1 MNQGFD
7 SFGWWNSLR
16 HSGLLLDR
24 KRLAELYPAAS
35 PTIPFE
41 IVDGLRRT
49 LELGHSQTK
58 DSSLELIDFVLSV
71 VCGFREGW
79 KKGPQVD
86 ASWTRRDREGNAL
99 RPDRLWT
106 DSHGCT
112 LPVFIDKE
120 SKTLGLGK
128 GRRVV
133 SKVLGWM
140 RSGPEKLAV
149 LTNGRQW
156 RLLHAGLDYEAW
168 CESDSDLWFEDGAS
182 SVQLHAIVSLLDP
195 RVWTSF
201 KPNGKPLLLQAI
213 EDSRK
218 GQADLSASLGER
230 VRLAVEK
237 LIDAHQTAIDKH
249 GIDIPPAELY
259 RGAVR
264 VVMRLVVVLFAEARG
279 LLPVDNAVYHASYGL
294 RGLQDDLRKIARAQK
309 LSSSQSAWPRLLA
322 LFRLVHDGS
331 AHPDLLVPGYGG
343 ELFQPGLLE
352 STDGLRRAI
361 WIFENACFKDD
372 SHGVPDKVM
381 SSILEHLTRTIE
393 RIRSGLGT
401 INVPVPVDFSD
412 LSSEYI
418 GILYEGLLDY
428 ELKLVPEGD
437 AVIILP
443 IGNRPALPLSRL
455 EAMTD
460 AQLAE
465 LLAKFAKDSKVKA
478 SDAEEEEQEEPEEE
492 EEVADAENEDESI
505 DDPSHEEEV
514 IISNSDVYGLGERV
528 TNFLRRMVE
537 QGKLVAKPRGTMT
550 PEKEAAYR
558 SDIEKKAIIFA
569 RDVHFPGKRYLV
581 RWGGTRKGSGAFYT
595 RPGLSGPLIHRTLA
609 PLAYVAP
616 LNADG
621 TENRDAMLSEWTPS
635 KPEEILAL
643 KVCDIACGSGTFPV
657 GALRFLTQALYDSV
671 HFHERITLTSDH
683 RTAVSFFG
691 QSDTG
696 ESIADEYLPCLPD
709 DETYEARLR
718 GRLKRHVAERCI
730 YGVDFD
736 PLAVELCRL
745 SIWVETLDQ
754 DLPFTFLNH
763 KIKCGNS
770 LVGCW
775 YDRYEHYP
783 PMAFAREA
791 GDKNHSTSINF
802 PVGLETAKIERFL
815 KGNVIPDLTDTIQ
828 GQGQLFAA
836 VSREL
841 PSELHHK
848 IRDKLDSLHALPI
861 HATEKRA
868 NLYRDLLTDADFN
881 NLRDSFDLWCSL
893 WFWPVDQID
902 AAPLPSSFRLNTE
915 DVKAIVRQCSNENR
929 FFHWE
934 LEFPD
939 VFNGPR
945 GGFDA
950 IIGNPPW
957 DIAKPNSKEFF
968 SNLDPLFR
976 IYGKQD
982 ALEAQRDIF
991 RGAKADERRWLD
1003 YNAAFKSF
1011 GNWMRF
1017 AGSPFG
1023 DRRSGA
1029 AQGGSRDLSFGRGND
1044 GLHDVWASSRALV
1057 NSFAAS
1063 DPKHPFLYQGGG
1075 DVNLYKCFLEQVH
1088 ALLRTEGR
1096 FGQVVPSGIHTDKGT
1111 QTLRVLM
1118 RDKCSW
1124 EWCFTFE
1131 NRRKLFPIHRSYKFD
1146 VLVSQKSSI
1155 TVSIRCASM
1164 RHELS
1169 DWAVGNA
1176 ETISAPYRR
1185 EEILNYSPLNDSL
1198 MEVRGKG
1205 DIAWLNKAYDAANCL
1220 LDSQDGFA
1228 WAPSYAR
1235 EFDLTNDSR
1244 FFPNRARW
1252 ETEGY
1257 KPDCYGRWIKGEW
1270 SSDGLGP
1277 DAITDL
1283 YGLSQIT
1290 PKRVASAETRI
1301 KVSVPG
1307 SGRKVERAV
1316 VHPAVAVP
1324 LYQGVMLWQFDFR
1337 YRSDAAG
1344 RGRANWQ
1351 ESAVDASFPIGYFLI
1366 PLNFLP
1372 RGTLPRIGFRD
1383 IGANTNRRTLV
1394 PALLPPFP
1402 NGNKVPILSP
1412 KNGSQLAFLAC
1423 LGSFVADAAL
1433 RLKISQAT
1441 INWFYVQELPLP
1453 PSNAP
1458 HWTDAFDRFVL
1469 GLCGRSP
1476 WFVNEW
1482 LKAVPVE
1489 LRSKHTWHA
1498 WWVKSVAENQRRRA
1512 VIDAVVAH
1520 AYGLSVEDL
1529 RWLLKDC
1536 SHPTDFYRNR
1546 ESRRQLD
1553 PKGFWRV
1560 DEDMPAPIR
1569 HTTLCLQAFIDLTD
1583 RISNGESI
1591 AEAVNAMTG
1600 LEPNQGWHLPNH
1612 AQEIFTAE
1620 GFNAEIEYIKQT
1632 PAESWLE
1639 VERHRKQLFETPLWN
1654 GALSENAIGEIQP
1667 ETFQ

>member
-1 MNQGFD
+1 MSQGFD
-7 SFGWWNSLR
+7 SIVWWNSLR

-24 KRLAELYPAAS
+24 KRLAELYPVES
-35 PTIPFE
+35 HVIQWE
-41 IVDGLRRT
+41 IADGLRRT
-49 LELGHSQTK
+49 LELGHSQSK
-58 DSSLELIDFVLSV
+58 GSSLELIDFVLSV
-71 VCGFREGW
+71 LCGFRDGW
-79 KKGPQVD
+79 KKGPQVE
-86 ASWTRRDREGNAL
+86 ASWTRSDREGNAI

-106 DSHGCT
+106 GPHGSI

-128 GRRVV
+128 GRRIV

-140 RSGPEKLAV
+140 RSGSENLAI

-156 RLLHAGLDYEAW
+156 RLLYAGLDYEAW
-168 CESDSDLWFEDGAS
+168 CESDSDLWFEDGAPS
-182 SVQLHAIVSLLDP
+182 AQLHALVSLLEP
-195 RVWTSF
+195 RLWTPTTPS
-201 KPNGKPLLLQAI
+201 GKPPLLHTV
-213 EDSRK
+213 EESRK

-237 LIDAHQTAIDKH
+237 LIDAHQVAIDKH
-249 GIDIPPAELY
+249 GGDIPPAELY

-279 LLPVDNAVYHASYGL
+279 LLPVDNAVYHGSYGL
-294 RGLQDDLRKIARAQK
+294 RGLQDDLRRLARAQR

-331 AHPDLLVPGYGG
+331 AHPDLPVPGYGG
-343 ELFQPGLLE
+343 ELFQPGSLE

-372 SHGVPDKVM
+372 AYGVSDRVV
-381 SSILEHLTRTIE
+381 SSILENLTRTME
-393 RIRSGLGT
+393 RIRSGRST
-401 INVPVPVDFSD
+401 MNVPVPVDFSD

-428 ELKLVPEGD
+428 ELKPVPKDD

-455 EAMTD
+455 EGMTD
-460 AQLAE
+460 AQLTE
-465 LLAKFAKDSKVKA
+465 LLAKFAKDSKAKS
-478 SDAEEEEQEEPEEE
+478 SDAEGDEAEDPEEE
-492 EEVADAENEDESI
+492 EADEAETEDMPTEDASVEGEEVVADTGF
-505 DDPSHEEEV
+505 
-514 IISNSDVYGLGERV
+514 SDLVERV

-537 QGKLVAKPRGTMT
+537 QGKLVAKPRGSMS
-550 PEKEAAYR
+550 PEKQAAYR
-558 SDIEKKAIIFA
+558 SEIEKKATSLA
-569 RDVHFPGKRYLV
+569 RDAHFPGKRYLV

-609 PLAYVAP
+609 PLAYIAP

-621 TENRDAMLSEWTPS
+621 TENRDAMLSEWTPR

-671 HFHERITLTSDH
+671 HFHRRITQTSDN

-691 QSDTG
+691 RTDAG

-718 GRLKRHVAERCI
+718 ARLKRHVAERCI
-730 YGVDFD
+730 YGVDLD

-745 SIWVETLDQ
+745 SLWVETLDQ

-775 YDRYEHYP
+775 YDRYQHYP

-791 GDKNHSTSINF
+791 GDKSHSTSIHY
-802 PVGLETAKIERFL
+802 PAGHETTKIERFL
-815 KGNVIPDLTDTIQ
+815 KGKVIPDLADTIQ
-828 GQGQLFAA
+828 GQGQLFGAT
-836 VSREL
+836 RKER
-841 PSELHHK
+841 PEELHHK
-848 IRDKLDSLHALPI
+848 IRGKLDSLHALPI
-861 HATEKRA
+861 HASKERA
-868 NLYRDLLTDADFN
+868 NLYLDLLNDANFK

-893 WFWPVDQID
+893 WFWPVAAID
-902 AAPLPSSFRLNTE
+902 LAPLPSSFQANSDE
-915 DVKAIVRQCSNENR
+915 VKAIVRECSREHR

-939 VFNGPR
+939 VFSGPQ
-945 GGFDA
+945 GGFDG
-950 IIGNPPW
+950 IVGNPPW

-976 IYGKQD
+976 IYGKQE
-982 ALEAQRDIF
+982 ALEAQRGIF
-991 RGAKADERRWLD
+991 RQIAEEERRWLD
-1003 YNAAFKSF
+1003 YNAGFKSF

-1023 DRRSGA
+1023 NRRSGSD
-1029 AQGGSRDLSFGRGND
+1029 QEGSRDLSFGRGKD
-1044 GLHDVWASSRALV
+1044 ALHDAWASSRLLA
-1057 NSFAAS
+1057 NSFNAS
-1063 DPKHPFLYQGGG
+1063 DPEHPFLYQGGG

-1088 ALLRTEGR
+1088 ALLKCGAR
-1096 FGQVVPSGIHTDKGT
+1096 FGQIVPSGIHTDKGT
-1111 QTLRVLM
+1111 QSLRVLL
-1118 RDKCSW
+1118 RDRCSW

-1131 NRRKLFPIHRSYKFD
+1131 NRRKLFPIDSRFKFD
-1146 VLVSQKSSI
+1146 LLVSKKG
-1155 TVSIRCASM
+1155 TTTDSIRCASM

-1169 DWAVGNA
+1169 DWAIGFA
-1176 ETISAPYRR
+1176 ETNSAPYRR
-1185 EEILNYSPLNDSL
+1185 EEILNYSPLNDAL
-1198 MEVRGKG
+1198 MEVRGKD
-1205 DIAWLNKAYDAANCL
+1205 DIAWLNKAYAGGNCL
-1220 LDSQDGFA
+1220 LDCKDEFG
-1228 WAPSYAR
+1228 WAPTYTR
-1235 EFDLTNDSR
+1235 EFDLTNESR
-1244 FFPNRARW
+1244 FFPNRERW
-1252 ETEGY
+1252 EREGY
-1257 KPDCYGRWIKGEW
+1257 KPDCYGRWIKGDW
-1270 SSDGLGP
+1270 SSNNLGTNAIAGL
-1277 DAITDL
+1277 DESI
-1283 YGLSQIT
+1283 QIT
-1290 PKRVASAETRI
+1290 PERVASAETKI
-1301 KVSVPG
+1301 KVSRSG
-1307 SGRKVERAV
+1307 TGRKVETSI

-1337 YRSDAAG
+1337 YRSDTSG

-1351 ESAVDASFPIGYFLI
+1351 ESAVDAPFPVGYFLI

-1372 RGTLPRIGFRD
+1372 QGTLPRIGFRD
-1383 IGANTNRRTLV
+1383 IGANTNRRTMV

-1412 KNGSQLAFLAC
+1412 KNGNQLAFLAC

-1441 INWFYVQELPLP
+1441 INWFYVQELPMP
-1453 PSNAP
+1453 PPTAP
-1458 HWTDAFDRFVL
+1458 HWTNAFTRFVL

-1482 LKAVPVE
+1482 LKEVPTE
-1489 LRSKHTWHA
+1489 LRSKHTWRA

-1512 VIDAVVAH
+1512 IIDAVVAH

-1529 RWLLKDC
+1529 TWLLKDC
-1536 SHPTDFYRNR
+1536 SHPTEFYRNR

-1560 DEDMPAPIR
+1560 DEEMPAPIR
-1569 HTTLCLQAFIDLTD
+1569 HTTLCLQAFVALTD

-1600 LEPNQGWHLPNH
+1600 MEPDQGWQLPIE
-1612 AQEIFTAE
+1612 AQEIFA
-1620 GFNAEIEYIKQT
+1620 AKSLDKEIEIPKQT
-1632 PAESWLE
+1632 PDESWLE
-1639 VERHRKQLFETPLWN
+1639 VEYHRKQLFETPLWT
-1654 GALSENAIGEIQP
+1654 GVLSNSEKEEIQP
-1667 ETFQ
+1667 ETFE

>member
-1 MNQGFD
+1 MNGRFN
-7 SFGWWNSLR
+7 SLVWWNSLR
-16 HSGLLLDR
+16 HSGLLIDR
-24 KRLAELYPAAS
+24 KRLADLYPADS
-35 PTIPFE
+35 PAIPQE
-41 IVDGLRRT
+41 LAESLRQT
-49 LELGHSQTK
+49 LELGHSRTK
-58 DSSLELIDFVLSV
+58 GSSLELVDFVLSE
-71 VCGFREGW
+71 VCGFRDGW
-79 KKGPQVD
+79 NKGPQVD
-86 ASWTRRDREGNAL
+86 ASWARRDREGNTL
-99 RPDRLWT
+99 RPERLWT
-106 DSHGCT
+106 GPHGSI

-128 GRRVV
+128 GRRIV

-140 RSGPEKLAV
+140 RSGSEKLAV

-156 RLLHAGLDYEAW
+156 RLLYAGLDYEAW
-168 CESDSDLWFEDGAS
+168 CESDSDLWFEDGVPSA
-182 SVQLHAIVSLLDP
+182 QLHALVSLLEP
-195 RVWTSF
+195 RLWTPTTPS
-201 KPNGKPLLLQAI
+201 GKTPLLHTV
-213 EDSRK
+213 EESRK

-237 LIDAHQTAIDKH
+237 LIDAHQAAIDKH
-249 GIDIPPAELY
+249 GSDIPPAELY

-279 LLPVDNAVYHASYGL
+279 LLPVDNAVYHGSYGL
-294 RGLQDDLRKIARAQK
+294 RGLQDDLRRLARAQR
-309 LSSSQSAWPRLLA
+309 LSSSHSSWPRLLA

-331 AHPDLLVPGYGG
+331 AHPDLPVPGYGG
-343 ELFQPGLLE
+343 ELFQPGSLE

-372 SHGVPDKVM
+372 AYGVSDRVV
-381 SSILEHLTRTIE
+381 SSILENLTRTME
-393 RIRSGLGT
+393 RIRSGRGT
-401 INVPVPVDFSD
+401 MNVPVPVDFSD

-428 ELKLVPEGD
+428 ELKPVPEND

-455 EAMTD
+455 EGMTD
-460 AQLAE
+460 AQLTE
-465 LLAKFAKDSKVKA
+465 LLAKFAKDSKAKS
-478 SDAEEEEQEEPEEE
+478 SDAEGEEAEEPEEE
-492 EEVADAENEDESI
+492 EANDAETEDMNTEDASAEEEESVADTGF
-505 DDPSHEEEV
+505 
-514 IISNSDVYGLGERV
+514 SDLVERV

-537 QGKLVAKPRGTMT
+537 QGKLVAKPRGNMS
-550 PEKEAAYR
+550 PEKQAAYR
-558 SDIEKKAIIFA
+558 SEIEKKATSLA
-569 RDVHFPGKRYLV
+569 RDAHFPGKRYLV

-609 PLAYVAP
+609 PLAYIAP

-621 TENRDAMLSEWTPS
+621 TENRDAMLSEWTPR

-671 HFHERITLTSDH
+671 HFHRRITQTSDN

-691 QSDTG
+691 RTDAG

-718 GRLKRHVAERCI
+718 ARLKRHVAERCI
-730 YGVDFD
+730 YGVDLD

-745 SIWVETLDQ
+745 SLWVETLDQ

-775 YDRYEHYP
+775 YDRYQHYP

-791 GDKNHSTSINF
+791 GDKSHSTSIHY
-802 PVGLETAKIERFL
+802 PAGLETNKIERFL
-815 KGNVIPDLTDTIQ
+815 KGKVIPDLADNIQ
-828 GQGQLFAA
+828 GQGQLFGAT
-836 VSREL
+836 RKER
-841 PSELHHK
+841 PEELHHK
-848 IRDKLDSLHALPI
+848 IRGKLDSLHALPI
-861 HATEKRA
+861 HASKERA
-868 NLYRDLLTDADFN
+868 NLYLDLLNDANFK

-893 WFWPVDQID
+893 WFWPVAAID
-902 AAPLPSSFRLNTE
+902 LSPLPSSFQANSDE
-915 DVKAIVRQCSNENR
+915 VKAIVRECSREHR

-939 VFNGPR
+939 VFSGPQ
-945 GGFDA
+945 GGFDG
-950 IIGNPPW
+950 IVGNPPW

-976 IYGKQD
+976 IYGKQE
-982 ALEAQRDIF
+982 ALEAQRGIF
-991 RGAKADERRWLD
+991 RQIAEEERRWLD
-1003 YNAAFKSF
+1003 YNAGFKSF

-1023 DRRSGA
+1023 DRRSGTD
-1029 AQGGSRDLSFGRGND
+1029 QEGSRDLSFGRGKD
-1044 GLHDVWASSRALV
+1044 ALHDAWASSRSLA
-1057 NSFAAS
+1057 NSFNAS
-1063 DPKHPFLYQGGG
+1063 DPEHPFLYQGGG

-1088 ALLRTEGR
+1088 ALLRCGGR
-1096 FGQVVPSGIHTDKGT
+1096 FGQIVPSGIHTDKGT
-1111 QTLRVLM
+1111 QSLRVLM
-1118 RDKCSW
+1118 RDRCSW

-1131 NRRKLFPIHRSYKFD
+1131 NRRKLFPIDSRFKFD
-1146 VLVSQKSSI
+1146 LLVSKKG
-1155 TVSIRCASM
+1155 TTTDSIRCASM

-1169 DWAVGNA
+1169 DWAIGFA

-1185 EEILNYSPLNDSL
+1185 EGILNYSPLNDAL
-1198 MEVRGKG
+1198 MEVRGKD
-1205 DIAWLNKAYDAANCL
+1205 DIAWLNKAYAGGNCL
-1220 LDSQDGFA
+1220 LDCKDELG
-1228 WAPSYAR
+1228 WAPTYTR
-1235 EFDLTNDSR
+1235 EFDLTNESR
-1244 FFPNRARW
+1244 FFPNRERW
-1252 ETEGY
+1252 EREGY
-1257 KPDCYGRWIKGEW
+1257 KPDCYGRWIKGDW
-1270 SSDGLGP
+1270 ISNNLGTNAIAGL
-1277 DAITDL
+1277 DESI
-1283 YGLSQIT
+1283 QIT
-1290 PKRVASAETRI
+1290 PERVASAETKI
-1301 KVSVPG
+1301 KVSRSG
-1307 SGRKVERAV
+1307 TGRKVETSI

-1337 YRSDAAG
+1337 YRSDTSG

-1351 ESAVDASFPIGYFLI
+1351 ESAVDAPFPVGYFLI

-1372 RGTLPRIGFRD
+1372 KGTLPRIGFRD
-1383 IGANTNRRTLV
+1383 IGANTNRRTMV

-1402 NGNKVPILSP
+1402 NGNKVPILMP
-1412 KNGSQLAFLAC
+1412 KNGNQLAFLAC

-1453 PSNAP
+1453 TSNAP
-1458 HWTDAFDRFVL
+1458 HWTNAFTRFVL

-1482 LKAVPVE
+1482 LKEVPVE
-1489 LRSKHTWHA
+1489 LRSKHTWRA

-1512 VIDAVVAH
+1512 IIDAVVAH

-1529 RWLLKDC
+1529 SWLLKDC
-1536 SHPTDFYRNR
+1536 SHPTEYYRNR

-1560 DEDMPAPIR
+1560 DEDMPVPIR
-1569 HTTLCLQAFIDLTD
+1569 HTTLCLQAFVALTD

-1600 LEPNQGWHLPNH
+1600 MEPDQGWPLPIE
-1612 AQEIFTAE
+1612 AQEIFVAKSLDK
-1620 GFNAEIEYIKQT
+1620 EIEYPKQT
-1632 PAESWLE
+1632 PDDSWLE
-1639 VERHRKQLFETPLWN
+1639 VEYHRKQLFETPLWTGVLSN
-1654 GALSENAIGEIQP
+1654 SENEEIQP
-1667 ETFQ
+1667 ETFE

>member
-7 SFGWWNSLR
+7 SIGWWNSLR

-24 KRLAELYPAAS
+24 KRLAELYPAVS
-35 PTIPFE
+35 PAISWE

-58 DSSLELIDFVLSV
+58 GSSLELIDFVLSV

-79 KKGPQVD
+79 KKGPQVE

-99 RPDRLWT
+99 RPERLWIGP
-106 DSHGCT
+106 HGCI
-112 LPVFIDKE
+112 LPVFIDKD

-140 RSGPEKLAV
+140 RSGSEKLAV

-168 CESDSDLWFEDGAS
+168 CESDSGLWFEDGAPS
-182 SVQLHAIVSLLDP
+182 AQLHALVSLLDP
-195 RVWTSF
+195 HVWTPV
-201 KPNGKPLLLQAI
+201 KPNGKPPLLQAV
-213 EDSRK
+213 EESRK

-237 LIDAHQTAIDKH
+237 LIDAHQAAIDKH
-249 GIDIPPAELY
+249 GTDIPPAELY

-294 RGLQDDLRKIARAQK
+294 RGLQDDLRKHARAQR
-309 LSSSQSAWPRLLA
+309 LSSSQSAWPRILA

-331 AHPDLLVPGYGG
+331 AHPDLPVPGYGG
-343 ELFQPGLLE
+343 ELFQPGSLE

-381 SSILEHLTRTIE
+381 SSILEHLTRTME
-393 RIRSGLGT
+393 RIRSGRGT

-428 ELKLVPEGD
+428 ELKPVPEGD

-465 LLAKFAKDSKVKA
+465 LLAKFAKDSMAKA
-478 SDAEEEEQEEPEEE
+478 SDAEEEEPEEPEEE
-492 EEVADAENEDESI
+492 EDGDAENEDETI
-505 DDPSHEEEV
+505 DDPSPEEEV
-514 IISNSDVYGLGERV
+514 SVSDMGVSGLGERV
-528 TNFLRRMVE
+528 TKFLRRMVE
-537 QGKLVAKPRGTMT
+537 RGNLVAKPRGSMT

-558 SDIEKKAIIFA
+558 SDVEKKTIVFA
-569 RDVHFPGKRYLV
+569 RDAHFPGKRYLV

-609 PLAYVAP
+609 PLAYTAP

-621 TENRDAMLSEWTPS
+621 TENHDALLSEWTPR

-657 GALRFLTQALYDSV
+657 GSLRFLTQALYDSV
-671 HFHERITLTSDH
+671 HFHARITQTNNH

-691 QSDTG
+691 RTDAG

-718 GRLKRHVAERCI
+718 ARLKRHVAERCI
-730 YGVDFD
+730 YGVDLD

-745 SIWVETLDQ
+745 SLWVETLDQ

-775 YDRYEHYP
+775 YDRYQHYP
-783 PMAFAREA
+783 VMAFAREA
-791 GDKNHSTSINF
+791 GDKSHSTSIHC
-802 PVGLETAKIERFL
+802 PAGLETAQIERFL
-815 KGNVIPDLTDTIQ
+815 KGKVIPNLTDTIQ

-836 VSREL
+836 ASTEK
-841 PSELHHK
+841 PAELHHK
-848 IRDKLDSLHALPI
+848 IRGKLDSLHALPV
-861 HATEKRA
+861 HESQERA
-868 NLYRDLLTDADFN
+868 NLYLDLSSDADYKS
-881 NLRDSFDLWCSL
+881 LRDAFDLWCSL
-893 WFWPVDQID
+893 WFWPVAEID
-902 AAPLPSSFRLNTE
+902 AAPLPSSFRANT
-915 DVKAIVRQCSNENR
+915 DKVKAIVRQCSYQQR

-939 VFNGPR
+939 VFNGPQ
-945 GGFDA
+945 GGFDG

-968 SNLDPLFR
+968 SNIDPLFR

-991 RGAKADERRWLD
+991 LGTEADERRWLD
-1003 YNAAFKSF
+1003 YNAGFKSF

-1023 DRRSGA
+1023 NRRSGTD
-1029 AQGGSRDLSFGRGND
+1029 QEGSRDLSFGRGKD
-1044 GLHDVWASSRALV
+1044 GLHDAWASSRALLK
-1057 NSFAAS
+1057 SFAAS
-1063 DPKHPFLYQGGG
+1063 DPEHPFLFQGGG

-1088 ALLRTEGR
+1088 ALLRRGGR
-1096 FGQVVPSGIHTDKGT
+1096 FGQIVPSGIHTDKGT
-1111 QTLRVLM
+1111 QALRVLM
-1118 RDKCSW
+1118 RDSCSW

-1131 NRRKLFPIHRSYKFD
+1131 NRRKLFPIDSRFKFD
-1146 VLVSQKSSI
+1146 LIVSEKHG
-1155 TVSIRCASM
+1155 TTDSIRCASM

-1169 DWAVGNA
+1169 DWALGFA
-1176 ETISAPYRR
+1176 EIISAPYQR
-1185 EEILNYSPLNDSL
+1185 EEILNFSPLNDAL
-1198 MEVRGKG
+1198 MEVRGKY
-1205 DIAWLNKAYDAANCL
+1205 DIAWLNKAYAAGNCL
-1220 LDSQDGFA
+1220 LDSQEEIG
-1228 WAPSYAR
+1228 WSPTYKT
-1235 EFDLTNDSR
+1235 EFHLTNDSR

-1252 ETEGY
+1252 EAEGY
-1257 KPDCYGRWIKGEW
+1257 LPDCYGRWIKGEW
-1270 SSDGLGP
+1270 SSDALGP
-1277 DAITDL
+1277 DATS
-1283 YGLSQIT
+1283 GLDGSSQIT
-1290 PKRVASAETRI
+1290 PERVASAETKI
-1301 KVSVPG
+1301 KVSISG
-1307 SGRKVERAV
+1307 SGRKVERSV

-1337 YRSDAAG
+1337 HRSDTSG
-1344 RGRANWQ
+1344 RGRAKWQ
-1351 ESAVDASFPIGYFLI
+1351 ESAVDAPFPVGYFLI
-1366 PLNFLP
+1366 PMNFLP

-1383 IGANTNRRTLV
+1383 IGANTNRRTMV

-1412 KNGSQLAFLAC
+1412 KNGNQLAFLAC

-1458 HWTDAFDRFVL
+1458 HWTDAFARFVL

-1476 WFVNEW
+1476 WFVNDW
-1482 LKAVPVE
+1482 LKTVPVE

-1560 DEDMPAPIR
+1560 DEEMPSPIR
-1569 HTTLCLQAFIDLTD
+1569 HTTLCLQAFVDLTD

-1600 LEPNQGWHLPNH
+1600 LEPDQGWRLPNQ

-1620 GFNAEIEYIKQT
+1620 RLNTKIEYPKQT

-1639 VERHRKQLFETPLWN
+1639 VEGHRKQLFETPLWT
-1654 GALSENAIGEIQP
+1654 GALSKSETEEIQP

>member
-1 MNQGFD
+1 MSQGYD
-7 SFGWWNSLR
+7 SIVWWNSLR

-24 KRLAELYPAAS
+24 KRLAELYPAGS
-35 PTIPFE
+35 PVISWE

-49 LELGHSQTK
+49 LELGHSQING
-58 DSSLELIDFVLSV
+58 SSLELIDFVLTV
-71 VCGFREGW
+71 VCGFREGL
-79 KKGPQVD
+79 KKSQQVN

-99 RPDRLWT
+99 RPERVWT
-106 DSHGCT
+106 SPHGFI
-112 LPVFIDKE
+112 LPVFIDKG
-120 SKTLGLGK
+120 SKTIGLGK

-140 RSGPEKLAV
+140 RSGSEKLAV

-168 CESDSDLWFEDGAS
+168 CESDSDLWFEDGAPS
-182 SVQLHAIVSLLDP
+182 AQLHALVSLLDP
-195 RVWTSF
+195 RVWTPV
-201 KPNGKPLLLQAI
+201 KPNGKAPLLQSV
-213 EDSRK
+213 EESRK

-249 GIDIPPAELY
+249 GADIPPQELY

-294 RGLQDDLRKIARAQK
+294 RGLQDDLRKLARAQR

-322 LFRLVHDGS
+322 LFRLVHEGS
-331 AHPDLLVPGYGG
+331 AHPDLPVRGYGG
-343 ELFQPGLLE
+343 ELFQPGSLE
-352 STDGLRRAI
+352 PNDGLRRTI

-372 SHGVPDKVM
+372 THGVPDNM
-381 SSILEHLTRTIE
+381 ISSILEHLTRTME
-393 RIRSGLGT
+393 RIRSGRGT

-428 ELKLVPEGD
+428 ELKPVPEGD

-465 LLAKFAKDSKVKA
+465 LLAKFTKDSKAKA
-478 SDAEEEEQEEPEEE
+478 SDGEEDETEEPEEE
-492 EEVADAENEDESI
+492 EEGDAEHVDDAI
-505 DDPSHEEEV
+505 DDASSEEEV
-514 IISNSDVYGLGERV
+514 SVSDTDVSGLGARV

-537 QGKLVAKPRGTMT
+537 QGKLVAKPRGSMT
-550 PEKEAAYR
+550 PEKEAGYR
-558 SDIEKKAIIFA
+558 IDVEKKVIVFA
-569 RDVHFPGKRYLV
+569 RDTYFPGKRYLV

-595 RPGLSGPLIHRTLA
+595 RPGLSGPLVHRILA
-609 PLAYVAP
+609 PLAYTAP
-616 LNADG
+616 LNLDG
-621 TENRDAMLSEWTPS
+621 TENRDAMLREWSPR

-643 KVCDIACGSGTFPV
+643 KVCDVACGSGTFPV

-671 HFHERITLTSDH
+671 HFHARITPTSDH

-691 QSDTG
+691 GTDAG

-718 GRLKRHVAERCI
+718 ARLKRHVAERCI
-730 YGVDFD
+730 YGVDLD

-745 SIWVETLDQ
+745 SLWVETLDQ

-775 YDRYEHYP
+775 YDRYQHYP
-783 PMAFAREA
+783 VMAFAREA
-791 GDKNHSTSINF
+791 GDKSHSSSIHF
-802 PVGLETAKIERFL
+802 PAGLETNKIEQFL
-815 KGNVIPDLTDTIQ
+815 KRKVIPDLTDTIQ

-836 VSREL
+836 ASTEK
-841 PSELHHK
+841 PAELHHK
-848 IRDKLDSLHALPI
+848 IRGKLDLLHALPI
-861 HATEKRA
+861 QATEKRA
-868 NLYRDLLTDADFN
+868 NVYFDLLNDPNFKT
-881 NLRDSFDLWCSL
+881 LRDSFDLWCSL
-893 WFWPVDQID
+893 WFWPVESIE
-902 AAPLPSSFRLNTE
+902 AAPLPSSFRANTDE
-915 DVKAIVRQCSNENR
+915 VKAIVRQCSYEQR

-939 VFNGPR
+939 VFNGPQ
-945 GGFDA
+945 GGFDG

-968 SNLDPLFR
+968 SNIDPLFR

-991 RGAKADERRWLD
+991 RRAEAVERRWLD
-1003 YNAAFKSF
+1003 YIAGFKSF

-1023 DRRSGA
+1023 NRRSGMD
-1029 AQGGSRDLSFGRGND
+1029 QEGSRDLSFGRGKD
-1044 GLHDVWASSRALV
+1044 ELHDGWASSRALV
-1057 NSFAAS
+1057 KSFVAS
-1063 DPKHPFLYQGGG
+1063 DPGHPFLFQGGG

-1088 ALLRTEGR
+1088 ALLRTGGR
-1096 FGQVVPSGIHTDKGT
+1096 LGQIVPSGIHTDKGT
-1111 QTLRVLM
+1111 QPLRILM
-1118 RDKCSW
+1118 RDSCSW

-1131 NRRKLFPIHRSYKFD
+1131 NRRKLFPIDSRFKFD
-1146 VLVSQKSSI
+1146 LLLVTKGA
-1155 TVSIRCASM
+1155 TTDSIRCASM

-1169 DWAVGNA
+1169 DWALGVA
-1176 ETISAPYRR
+1176 EAICAPYRR
-1185 EEILNYSPLNDSL
+1185 EEILNYSPLNDAL
-1198 MEVRGKG
+1198 MEVRGKY
-1205 DIAWLNKAYDAANCL
+1205 DIAWLNKAYATGNCL
-1220 LDSQDGFA
+1220 LDTQDSFG
-1228 WAPSYAR
+1228 WAPTYSR

-1252 ETEGY
+1252 EAEGY
-1257 KPDCYGRWIKGEW
+1257 KPDSYGRWIKGEW
-1270 SSDGLGP
+1270 SSDALGQGS
-1277 DAITDL
+1277 ITDL
-1283 YGLSQIT
+1283 DGSSQIT
-1290 PKRVASAETRI
+1290 AERVASAETKI
-1301 KVSVPG
+1301 KVSISG
-1307 SGRKVERAV
+1307 SGRKVERSV
-1316 VHPAVAVP
+1316 VHPAVVVP

-1337 YRSDAAG
+1337 YRSDTAG
-1344 RGRANWQ
+1344 RGRANWE
-1351 ESAVDASFPIGYFLI
+1351 ESAVNAAFPVGYFLI
-1366 PLNFLP
+1366 PLDFLP
-1372 RGTLPRIGFRD
+1372 RATLPRIGFRD
-1383 IGANTNRRTLV
+1383 IGANTNRRTMV

-1402 NGNKVPILSP
+1402 NGNKVPILLP
-1412 KNGSQLAFLAC
+1412 KNGNQLAFLAC

-1453 PSNAP
+1453 PSNSP
-1458 HWTDAFDRFVL
+1458 HWTDAFARFVL

-1489 LRSKHTWHA
+1489 LRYKHTWHA

-1520 AYGLSVEDL
+1520 AYGLSAEDL

-1536 SHPTDFYRNR
+1536 SHPTDFYRSR

-1560 DEDMPAPIR
+1560 DEEMPSPIR
-1569 HTTLCLQAFIDLTD
+1569 HTTLCLQAFNDLTD
-1583 RISNGESI
+1583 RILNGESI

-1600 LEPNQGWHLPNH
+1600 IEPDQGWSLPNY
-1612 AQEIFTAE
+1612 AQEIFTAQ
-1620 GFNAEIEYIKQT
+1620 GLNAEIEYPKQT

-1639 VERHRKQLFETPLWN
+1639 VESHRTQLFETPLWT
-1654 GALSENAIGEIQP
+1654 GALSKSEPEEIEP

>member
-1 MNQGFD
+1 MSQGFD
-7 SFGWWNSLR
+7 SIVWWNSLR

-24 KRLAELYPAAS
+24 KRLAELYPVESQA
-35 PTIPFE
+35 IQWE

-49 LELGHSQTK
+49 LELGHSQSK
-58 DSSLELIDFVLSV
+58 GSSLELIDFVLSV
-71 VCGFREGW
+71 LCGFRDGW
-79 KKGPQVD
+79 KKGPQVE
-86 ASWTRRDREGNAL
+86 ASWSRRDREGNGI

-106 DSHGCT
+106 GPHGSI

-128 GRRVV
+128 GRRIV

-140 RSGPEKLAV
+140 RSGSEKLAI

-156 RLLHAGLDYEAW
+156 RLLYAGLDYEAW
-168 CESDSDLWFEDGAS
+168 CESDSDLWFEDGAPS
-182 SVQLHAIVSLLDP
+182 AQLHALVSLLDP
-195 RVWTSF
+195 RLWTPTTPS
-201 KPNGKPLLLQAI
+201 GKPPLLHTV
-213 EDSRK
+213 EESRK

-237 LIDAHQTAIDKH
+237 LIDAHQVAIDKH
-249 GIDIPPAELY
+249 GGDIPAAELY

-279 LLPVDNAVYHASYGL
+279 LLPVDNAVYHGSYGL
-294 RGLQDDLRKIARAQK
+294 RGLQDDLRRLARAQR
-309 LSSSQSAWPRLLA
+309 LSSSQAAWPRLLA

-331 AHPDLLVPGYGG
+331 AHPDLPVPGYGG
-343 ELFQPGLLE
+343 ELFQPGSLE

-372 SHGVPDKVM
+372 AYGVSDRIV
-381 SSILEHLTRTIE
+381 SSILENLTRTME
-393 RIRSGLGT
+393 RIRSGRST
-401 INVPVPVDFSD
+401 MNVPVPVDFSD

-428 ELKLVPEGD
+428 ELKPVPEND

-460 AQLAE
+460 AQLTE
-465 LLAKFAKDSKVKA
+465 LLAKFAKDSKAKSSDAEGEEAEDPEEEESDEAETEDMPTEA
-478 SDAEEEEQEEPEEE
+478 SAEEEEV
-492 EEVADAENEDESI
+492 VADTG
-505 DDPSHEEEV
+505 V
-514 IISNSDVYGLGERV
+514 SDLVERV

-537 QGKLVAKPRGTMT
+537 QGKLVAKPRGSMS
-550 PEKEAAYR
+550 PEKQAAYR
-558 SDIEKKAIIFA
+558 SEIEKKATSLA
-569 RDVHFPGKRYLV
+569 RDAHFPGKRYLV

-609 PLAYVAP
+609 PLAYIAP

-621 TENRDAMLSEWTPS
+621 TENRDAMLSEWTPR

-643 KVCDIACGSGTFPV
+643 KVCDIASGSGTFPV

-671 HFHERITLTSDH
+671 HFHRRITQTSDN

-691 QSDTG
+691 RTDAG

-718 GRLKRHVAERCI
+718 ARLKRHVAERCI
-730 YGVDFD
+730 YGVDLD

-745 SIWVETLDQ
+745 SLWVETLDQ

-775 YDRYEHYP
+775 YDRYQHYP

-791 GDKNHSTSINF
+791 GDKSHSTSIHY
-802 PVGLETAKIERFL
+802 PAGLETTKIERFL
-815 KGNVIPDLTDTIQ
+815 KGKVIPDLADTIQ
-828 GQGQLFAA
+828 GQGQLFGAT
-836 VSREL
+836 RKER
-841 PSELHHK
+841 PEELHHK
-848 IRDKLDSLHALPI
+848 IRGKLDSLHALPI
-861 HATEKRA
+861 HASKERA
-868 NLYRDLLTDADFN
+868 NLYLDLLNDANFK
-881 NLRDSFDLWCSL
+881 NLRDSFNLWCSL
-893 WFWPVDQID
+893 WFWPVAAID
-902 AAPLPSSFRLNTE
+902 LAPLPSSFQANSDE
-915 DVKAIVRQCSNENR
+915 VKAIVRECSREHR

-939 VFNGPR
+939 VFSGPQ
-945 GGFDA
+945 GGFDG
-950 IIGNPPW
+950 IVGNPPW

-976 IYGKQD
+976 IYGKQE

-991 RGAKADERRWLD
+991 RQIAQEERRWLD
-1003 YNAAFKSF
+1003 YNAGFKSF

-1023 DRRSGA
+1023 NRRSGA
-1029 AQGGSRDLSFGRGND
+1029 DQEGPRDLSFGRGKD
-1044 GLHDVWASSRALV
+1044 ALHDAWASSRSLA
-1057 NSFAAS
+1057 NSFTAS
-1063 DPKHPFLYQGGG
+1063 DSEHPFLYQGGG

-1088 ALLRTEGR
+1088 ALLRSGGR
-1096 FGQVVPSGIHTDKGT
+1096 FGQIVPSGIHTDKGT
-1111 QTLRVLM
+1111 QSLRVLM
-1118 RDKCSW
+1118 RDRCSW

-1131 NRRKLFPIHRSYKFD
+1131 NRRKLFPIDSRFKFD
-1146 VLVSQKSSI
+1146 LLVSKKG
-1155 TVSIRCASM
+1155 TTTDSIRCASM

-1169 DWAVGNA
+1169 DWAIGFA

-1185 EEILNYSPLNDSL
+1185 EEILNYSPLNDAL
-1198 MEVRGKG
+1198 MEVRGK
-1205 DIAWLNKAYDAANCL
+1205 DDTAWLNKAYATGNCL
-1220 LDSQDGFA
+1220 LDSQNESG
-1228 WAPSYAR
+1228 WNPTYKT
-1235 EFDLTNDSR
+1235 EFHLTNDSK

-1252 ETEGY
+1252 EAENY
-1257 KPDCYGRWIKGEW
+1257 LPDIYGRWIKGEW
-1270 SSDGLGP
+1270 SSDQLGP
-1277 DAITDL
+1277 NAIKSLD
-1283 YGLSQIT
+1283 GSVQIT
-1290 PKRVASAETRI
+1290 PERVASAETKI
-1301 KVSVPG
+1301 KVSISG
-1307 SGRKVERAV
+1307 SGRQVEQLV
-1316 VHPAVAVP
+1316 EHPAVAVP

-1337 YRSDAAG
+1337 YRSDTSG

-1351 ESAVDASFPIGYFLI
+1351 ESAVDAPFPVGYFLI

-1372 RGTLPRIGFRD
+1372 KGTLPRIGFRD
-1383 IGANTNRRTLV
+1383 IGANTNRRTMV

-1402 NGNKVPILSP
+1402 NANKVPILSP
-1412 KNGSQLAFLAC
+1412 QNGSQLAFLAC

-1453 PSNAP
+1453 PSTAP
-1458 HWTDAFDRFVL
+1458 HWTNAFTRFVL

-1482 LKAVPVE
+1482 LKEVPAE
-1489 LRSKHTWHA
+1489 LRSKHTWRA

-1512 VIDAVVAH
+1512 IIDAVVAH

-1529 RWLLKDC
+1529 SWLLRDC
-1536 SHPTDFYRNR
+1536 SHPTEFYRNR

-1560 DEDMPAPIR
+1560 DEDMPVPIR
-1569 HTTLCLQAFIDLTD
+1569 HTTLCLQAFVALTD

-1600 LEPNQGWHLPNH
+1600 VEPDQGWQLPIE
-1612 AQEIFTAE
+1612 AQEIFA
-1620 GFNAEIEYIKQT
+1620 AKSLDKEIEYPKQT
-1632 PAESWLE
+1632 PDPKS
-1639 VERHRKQLFETPLWN
+1639 
-1654 GALSENAIGEIQP
+1654 GS
-1667 ETFQ
+1667 

>member
-1 MNQGFD
+1 MSGFD
-7 SFGWWNSLR
+7 SDVWWNSLR

-24 KRLAELYPAAS
+24 KRLAELYPVES
-35 PTIPFE
+35 PAIQWE
-41 IVDGLRRT
+41 IVDDLRRT
-49 LELGHSQTK
+49 LELGHSQSK
-58 DSSLELIDFVLSV
+58 GSSLELIDFVLSV
-71 VCGFREGW
+71 LCGFRDGW
-79 KKGPQVD
+79 KKGPQVE
-86 ASWTRRDREGNAL
+86 ASWSRRDREGNAI
-99 RPDRLWT
+99 RPDRLWAGP
-106 DSHGCT
+106 HGSI

-128 GRRVV
+128 GRRIV

-140 RSGPEKLAV
+140 RSGSEKLAI

-156 RLLHAGLDYEAW
+156 RLLYAGLDYEAW
-168 CESDSDLWFEDGAS
+168 CESDSDLWFEDGAPS
-182 SVQLHAIVSLLDP
+182 AQLHALVSLLDP
-195 RVWTSF
+195 RLWTPTTPS
-201 KPNGKPLLLQAI
+201 GKTPLLHTV
-213 EDSRK
+213 EESRK

-237 LIDAHQTAIDKH
+237 LIDAHQAAIDKH
-249 GIDIPPAELY
+249 GSDIPPAELY

-279 LLPVDNAVYHASYGL
+279 LLPVDNAVYHGSYGL
-294 RGLQDDLRKIARAQK
+294 RGLQDDLRRLARAQR
-309 LSSSQSAWPRLLA
+309 LSSSQAAWPRLLA

-331 AHPDLLVPGYGG
+331 AHPDLPVPGYGG
-343 ELFQPGLLE
+343 ELFQPGSLE

-372 SHGVPDKVM
+372 AYGVSDRIV
-381 SSILEHLTRTIE
+381 SSILENLTRTME
-393 RIRSGLGT
+393 RIRSGRST
-401 INVPVPVDFSD
+401 MNVPVPVDFSD

-428 ELKLVPEGD
+428 ELKPVPEDD

-465 LLAKFAKDSKVKA
+465 LLAKFAKDSKAKS
-478 SDAEEEEQEEPEEE
+478 SDAEGEEAEEPEEE
-492 EEVADAENEDESI
+492 EANDAETEDTSTEDASAEEEESVADTG
-505 DDPSHEEEV
+505 V
-514 IISNSDVYGLGERV
+514 SDLVERV

-537 QGKLVAKPRGTMT
+537 QGKLVAKPRGSMS
-550 PEKEAAYR
+550 PEKQAAYR
-558 SDIEKKAIIFA
+558 SEIEKKATSLA
-569 RDVHFPGKRYLV
+569 RDAHFPGKRYLV

-609 PLAYVAP
+609 PLAYIAP

-621 TENRDAMLSEWTPS
+621 TENRDAMLSEWTPR

-671 HFHERITLTSDH
+671 HFHRRITQTSDN

-691 QSDTG
+691 RTDAG

-718 GRLKRHVAERCI
+718 ARLKRHVAERCI
-730 YGVDFD
+730 YGVDLD

-745 SIWVETLDQ
+745 SLWVETLDQ

-775 YDRYEHYP
+775 YDRYQHYP

-791 GDKNHSTSINF
+791 GDKSHSTSIHY
-802 PVGLETAKIERFL
+802 PAGLETTKIERFL
-815 KGNVIPDLTDTIQ
+815 KGKVIPDLADTIQ
-828 GQGQLFAA
+828 GQGQLFGAT
-836 VSREL
+836 RKER
-841 PSELHHK
+841 PEELHHK
-848 IRDKLDSLHALPI
+848 IRGKLDSLHALPI
-861 HATEKRA
+861 HASKERA
-868 NLYRDLLTDADFN
+868 NLYLDLLNDANFK

-893 WFWPVDQID
+893 WFWPVAAID
-902 AAPLPSSFRLNTE
+902 LAPLPSSFQANSDE
-915 DVKAIVRQCSNENR
+915 VKAIVRECSREHR

-939 VFNGPR
+939 VFSGPQNS
-945 GGFDA
+945 FDG
-950 IIGNPPW
+950 IVGNPPW

-976 IYGKQD
+976 IYGKQE
-982 ALEAQRDIF
+982 ALEAQRGIF
-991 RGAKADERRWLD
+991 RQIAEEERRWLD
-1003 YNAAFKSF
+1003 YNAGFKSF

-1023 DRRSGA
+1023 NRRSGSD
-1029 AQGGSRDLSFGRGND
+1029 QEGSRDLSFGRGKD
-1044 GLHDVWASSRALV
+1044 ALHDAWASSRLLA
-1057 NSFAAS
+1057 NSFNAS
-1063 DPKHPFLYQGGG
+1063 DPEHPFLYQGGG

-1088 ALLRTEGR
+1088 ALLRCSGR
-1096 FGQVVPSGIHTDKGT
+1096 FGQIVPSGIHTDKGT
-1111 QTLRVLM
+1111 QSLRVLM
-1118 RDKCSW
+1118 RDRCSW

-1131 NRRKLFPIHRSYKFD
+1131 NRRKLFPIDSRFKFD
-1146 VLVSQKSSI
+1146 LLVSKKG
-1155 TVSIRCASM
+1155 TTTDSIRCASM

-1169 DWAVGNA
+1169 DWAIGFA

-1185 EEILNYSPLNDSL
+1185 EEILNYSPLNDAL
-1198 MEVRGKG
+1198 MEVRGKD
-1205 DIAWLNKAYDAANCL
+1205 DIAWLNKAYAGGNCL
-1220 LDSQDGFA
+1220 LDCKDEFG
-1228 WAPSYAR
+1228 WAPTYTR
-1235 EFDLTNDSR
+1235 EFDLTNESK
-1244 FFPNRARW
+1244 FFPNRERW
-1252 ETEGY
+1252 EREGY
-1257 KPDCYGRWIKGEW
+1257 KPDCYGRWIKGDW
-1270 SSDGLGP
+1270 SSNNLGTSAIAGL
-1277 DAITDL
+1277 DESI
-1283 YGLSQIT
+1283 QIT
-1290 PKRVASAETRI
+1290 PERVASAATKI
-1301 KVSVPG
+1301 KVSRSG
-1307 SGRKVERAV
+1307 TGRKVETSI

-1337 YRSDAAG
+1337 YRSDTSG

-1351 ESAVDASFPIGYFLI
+1351 ESAVDAPFPVGYFLI

-1372 RGTLPRIGFRD
+1372 QGTLPRIGFRD
-1383 IGANTNRRTLV
+1383 IGANTNRRTMV

-1412 KNGSQLAFLAC
+1412 KNGNQLAFLAC

-1453 PSNAP
+1453 SSNAP
-1458 HWTDAFDRFVL
+1458 HWTNAFSRFVL

-1482 LKAVPVE
+1482 LKEVPTE
-1489 LRSKHTWHA
+1489 LRSKYTWRA

-1512 VIDAVVAH
+1512 IIDAVVAH

-1529 RWLLKDC
+1529 SWLLKDC
-1536 SHPTDFYRNR
+1536 SHPTEFYRNR

-1569 HTTLCLQAFIDLTD
+1569 HTTLCLQAFVALTD

-1591 AEAVNAMTG
+1591 AEAVNAITG
-1600 LEPNQGWHLPNH
+1600 MEPDQGWQLPIEAH
-1612 AQEIFTAE
+1612 EIFA
-1620 GFNAEIEYIKQT
+1620 AKSLDKEIEYPKQT
-1632 PAESWLE
+1632 PDESWLE
-1639 VERHRKQLFETPLWN
+1639 VEYHRKQLFETPLWT
-1654 GALSENAIGEIQP
+1654 GVLSNSEKEEIQP
-1667 ETFQ
+1667 ETFE